1 MLDQSP
7 REIRFPQERL
17 RRMADL
23 IAERGQI
30 SVEELLDIFAVS
42 GPTIRRD
49 LAHLAQAGV
58 AVRTHGGVISADR
71 AGGHEPLF
79 MEKVR
84 RQQSAKNQIAKA
96 ASHHIEDG
104 MRVMLDSGTTCMA
117 LARLL
122 AGRAMTVITLDI
134 KTAEVAATGDTRV
147 TSIGGQVRNGY
158 FSVVGN
164 ETVDAIASQE
174 PTDVFV
180 LSADAVDLKGV
191 SNVTVAEA
199 SVKEAA
205 LARARRTILV
215 ADHTKLDRREPAV
228 VCAWDAIDL
237 FITDRHPAAAAKS
250 YEGAARQ
257 MEICQAGTDT
267 KGIDQT

>member
-1 MLDQSP
+1 
-7 REIRFPQERL
+7 
-17 RRMADL
+17 MADL

-30 SVEELLDIFAVS
+30 SVEELLDIFPVS

-84 RQQSAKNQIAKA
+84 RQQTAKNQIAKA
-96 ASHHIEDG
+96 ACRHIEDG

-122 AGRAMTVITLDI
+122 AGRAMTVVALDI
-134 KTAEVAATGDTRV
+134 KTAEVVATGDTQV
-147 TSIGGQVRNGY
+147 FSIGGQLRNGY
-158 FSVVGN
+158 FSVVGD
-164 ETVDAIASQE
+164 ETVSTIASQR
-174 PTDVFV
+174 PADIFI

-199 SVKEAA
+199 SVKQAA

-215 ADHTKLDRREPAV
+215 ADHTKLDRREPAD

-237 FITDRHPAAAAKS
+237 FITDRHPAAVARS
-250 YEGAARQ
+250 YKGAAQQ
-257 MEICQAGTDT
+257 MEICQAGASKKGTDA
-267 KGIDQT
+267 K